1 MRGVSAWKAD
11 GYVDTHEKAE
21 EEKRICTVTIMEVS
35 THQSSYDETVL
46 EFVIYEGRL
55 LSTTDEVR
63 KDAFS

>member
-1 MRGVSAWKAD
+1 MYSYNHR
-11 GYVDTHEKAE
+11 
-21 EEKRICTVTIMEVS
+21 VS